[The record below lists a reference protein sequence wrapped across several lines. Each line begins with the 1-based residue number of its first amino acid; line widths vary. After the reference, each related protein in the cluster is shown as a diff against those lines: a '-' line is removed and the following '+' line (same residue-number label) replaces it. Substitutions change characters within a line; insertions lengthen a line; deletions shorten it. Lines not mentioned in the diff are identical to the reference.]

1 VRPLHLERNQTPY
14 FFNIRGYVFKGN
26 ACYKIVLRGKNMNK
40 YPLIGKGLTVGI
52 ILLFVGT
59 SVIPAIAQDT
69 EKPLPTSRSHWLY
82 VGGDGPGNYSAIQSA
97 INAANPG
104 DTIFVYSGTYYEN
117 IIVNKTINLLGEN
130 KNTTIINGGG
140 IDDVVLVCADQVNIS
155 RFTIQNSGTYY
166 LFDAG
171 IDVHANYTYIF
182 DNNVSNNNRFGI
194 VVGIYNVRLFYH
206 NVINKNIVS
215 NNIDTSIWIEESD
228 YTVICNNI
236 IFDDITEGCIYTD
249 HSNHCDIE
257 NNTLLDSGYGISLTS
272 SSNNTITYNVIKNCL
287 LIGIDISYQQ
297 DSLIAFNYIE
307 NCTYNS
313 NMGHGIKIEYQCN
326 NNTII
331 NNYINHTTCSGVW
344 LFSNANNNIIKE
356 NAIKNCH
363 YYGIAISNACNNN
376 KIYHNNLFI
385 NVPKNAHDTCNNLWD
400 NGYPCGG
407 NYWDDYMG
415 TDYNNGPNQDIP
427 GSDGIGD
434 SPYNISGGSNKDNY
448 PLMGTYGPPNAHF
461 TYTKQGMNVIF
472 NASSSYDYD
481 GNIVS
486 YDWDFGDGSNGSGY
500 LLSHTYIT
508 IGSYLVV
515 LTVTDNE
522 GKQDTTS
529 KIILINLPPIFGS
542 PNPTNSSTN
551 NPLSF
556 TWSIPINDPDG
567 DQFSW
572 TIQCSNG
579 QSSSATGATNGTKT
593 LALSGLAY
601 TTTYKVWVNAT
612 DPTGSGLYTR
622 KWYTFTTKGSLP
634 PVFGT
639 PSPANSSTNNP
650 LSFTWS
656 IPINDPEG
664 DTFSWTI
671 QCSNGQTNS
680 GTGATNGTKSLALSG
695 LAYSTTYKVWVN
707 ATDPTGSGLYTRKW
721 YTFTTKANLPPVY
734 GTPTPGNGS
743 TNNPLSLSWSI
754 PINDPEGDTF
764 SWTIQC
770 SNGKSSGANGA
781 SNGTKSLVL
790 SGLAYSTTYKVWVN
804 ATDPTGSG
812 LYARKWYTFT
822 IKANQP
828 PNPPTITGP
837 AKGKV
842 GVATDYNFT
851 AIDPDGDEVYYFID
865 WGDNTNSSWIGPYSS
880 GDQITKSHTWTK
892 KGTYDIKAKA
902 KDIYGNE
909 SDWATL
915 SVKMPYSY
923 NIPFLSF
930 WEKLFERFPHAFP
943 ILRQLL
949 GY

>member
-400 NGYPCGG
+400 DGYPSGG
-407 NYWDDYMG
+407 NYWDDYTG
-415 TDYNNGPNQDIP
+415 IDADG
-427 GSDGIGD
+427 DGIGD
-434 SPYNISGGSNKDNY
+434 TPYNISGGNNMDLY
-448 PLMGTYGPPNAHF
+448 PLMHPWGNEPPVANF
-461 TYTKQGMNVIF
+461 TWTPSNPNPDQTITF
-472 NASSSYDYD
+472 NASASNDSD
-481 GNIVS
+481 G
-486 YDWDFGDGSNGSGY
+486 
-500 LLSHTYIT
+500 YIT
-508 IGSYLVV
+508 LYEWDWNNDGVYDESYTNPTTTHSWSQVGSYPVTLRVSDNYNATDTITK
-515 LTVTDNE
+515 TVNVE
-522 GKQDTTS
+522 GENQ
-529 KIILINLPPIFGS
+529 PPVFGT
-542 PNPTNSSTN
+542 PTPLNGSTN

-556 TWSIPINDPDG
+556 SWSIPINDPEG
-567 DQFSW
+567 NLFSW

-579 QSSSATGATNGTKT
+579 QTNSEGGATNGTKS
-593 LALSGLAY
+593 LSLSGLAY
-601 TTTYKVWVNAT
+601 SATYKVWVNAT

-622 KWYTFTTKGSLP
+622 KWYTFTTQQQQNVP
-634 PVFGT
+634 PNKPNK
-639 PSPANSSTNNP
+639 PS
-650 LSFTWS
+650 
-656 IPINDPEG
+656 
-664 DTFSWTI
+664 
-671 QCSNGQTNS
+671 GQTS
-680 GTGATNGTKSLALSG
+680 GKINVVY
-695 LAYSTTYKVWVN
+695 AYTTSTT
-707 ATDPTGSGLYTRKW
+707 
-721 YTFTTKANLPPVY
+721 
-734 GTPTPGNGS
+734 
-743 TNNPLSLSWSI
+743 
-754 PINDPEGDTF
+754 
-764 SWTIQC
+764 
-770 SNGKSSGANGA
+770 
-781 SNGTKSLVL
+781 
-790 SGLAYSTTYKVWVN
+790 
-804 ATDPTGSG
+804 
-812 LYARKWYTFT
+812 
-822 IKANQP
+822 
-828 PNPPTITGP
+828 
-837 AKGKV
+837 
-842 GVATDYNFT
+842 
-851 AIDPDGDEVYYFID
+851 DPDGEQVYYMWD
-865 WGDNTNSSWIGPYSS
+865 WGEGSQSIWLGPYNS
-880 GDQITKSHTWTK
+880 GVTINTTHKWTV
-892 KGTYDIKAKA
+892 KGSYSIKVKA
-902 KDIYGNE
+902 KDTHGLE
-909 SDWATL
+909 SNWSDPLPIT
-915 SVKMPYSY
+915 MPQNNAFSL
-923 NIPFLSF
+923 PLPLLQFLVR
-930 WEKLFERFPHAFP
+930 LFERFPHAFP
-943 ILRQLL
+943 ILRYLL
-949 GY
+949 ESMKS